1 MKICSKTVEKRFK
14 SSTGCSF
21 IKSSVIVVG
30 GRGTEA
36 GKGKDLS
43 LKLVEEE
50 EKNYVLFLTV
60 ALETLLKTH

>member
-1 MKICSKTVEKRFK
+1 
-14 SSTGCSF
+14 
-21 IKSSVIVVG
+21 
-30 GRGTEA
+30 
-36 GKGKDLS
+36 